1 MKLNLKT
8 ALKIPSR
15 KSGTGGLL
23 ALDLRRTQLCLCQ
36 TDKQGRPN
44 LLERFALNADQQ
56 VSREAVAELLEKILR
71 EKQLKGSRCLSLLHR
86 PDYSLLLTEA
96 PQVPNAEIQAA
107 LRWKIA
113 DLIDFPINEAVLD
126 WFELPPGPSSEARQV
141 YVVVARESVIQ
152 ARVDLLRGLGLEPAY
167 IDIADMAQRNLAA
180 RLPEDE
186 QGVALLDIGDTESLL
201 TLTRQGELIFSRI
214 LSLGAEA
221 LTENVTLLT
230 GYSAEMARSAM
241 AGHGL
246 DPEQAGADTSV
257 QNALRQAVERLALE
271 VQRSMDYY
279 DSRFR
284 RGAVKHLYLSFD
296 NHYVV
301 GMAAYLGTLT
311 GMQCRDYPAIPLQK
325 GNAAVR
331 AGLLSYGA
339 ALREMMQ

>member
-1 MKLNLKT
+1 MNLNFKTTLKLS
-8 ALKIPSR
+8 SR
-15 KSGTGGLL
+15 KSGAGGLL

-36 TDKQGRPN
+36 VNKQGRPA

-56 VSREAVAELLEKILR
+56 VSREAVAELLEKLLR
-71 EKQLKGSRCLSLLHR
+71 EKHLKGSRCISLLHR

-126 WFELPPGPSSEARQV
+126 WFELPSGPSSEARQV

-152 ARVDLLRGLGLEPAY
+152 ARVDLLRGLGLQPAY

-180 RLPEDE
+180 RLPEDD
-186 QGVALLDIGDTESLL
+186 QGVALLEIGDTESLL

-221 LTENVTLLT
+221 LLENIILLT
-230 GYSAEMARSAM
+230 GYSAEMAPSAM
-241 AGHGL
+241 ATHGL
-246 DPEQAGADTSV
+246 DPDPAADAAV
-257 QNALRQAVERLALE
+257 QNALRQGVERLALE

-284 RGAVKHLYLSFD
+284 RGAVKHLYLSFN
-296 NHYVV
+296 NHYVA

-311 GMQCRDYPAIPLQK
+311 GMQCQDYPAIPLQN
-325 GNAAVR
+325 GTAMR

-339 ALREMMQ
+339 ALREMLQ